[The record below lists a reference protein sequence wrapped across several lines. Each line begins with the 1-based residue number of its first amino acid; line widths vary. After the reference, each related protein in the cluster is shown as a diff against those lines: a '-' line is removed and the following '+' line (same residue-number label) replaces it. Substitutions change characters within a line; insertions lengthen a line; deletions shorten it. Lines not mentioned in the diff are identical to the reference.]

1 MSRRIIPSLKRFFDE
16 NPLTNKEK
24 GFILSCMRCQIQYPQ
39 LTIPQWIVIKEIEQ
53 KYMKETNV

>member
-16 NPLTNKEK
+16 NPLTHKEK

-39 LTIPQWIVIKEIEQ
+39 LTLPQWKVVKEIEQ